1 MATITTTR
9 SEPVAQPA
17 PGEPEETPLDSEI
30 AAEAYALFEARG
42 FEDGHDVDDWLAA
55 EALLRQRRISRR
67 AALGALERGG
77 R

>member
-9 SEPVAQPA
+9 SKPVAGPA
-17 PGEPEETPLDSEI
+17 SGKPEGKPLDSEI
-30 AAEAYALFEARG
+30 AAEAYTLFEARG
-42 FEDGHDVDDWLAA
+42 FEHGHDVDDWLAA